1 MVKSPRVLIKSV
13 VVFPIKYKKFFIN
26 INPFLLKL
34 YQKGRDMAEEK
45 ENQES
50 TEQEEKEGGNSKLL
64 LIVIIVLLLLLLI
77 IGGAVAYFL
86 LSGDEEA
93 TDQPEP
99 KKIEK
104 KKKVSDMAE
113 IGPIYPLDPFIVN
126 LVSNNAN
133 RYLKC
138 KIDLEL
144 DSPELQQEIDKK
156 LPAIRDLIIRILSS
170 KTVEEIQTAKG
181 KQKLKEEIKRK
192 INEILTTGEVR
203 NVYFTEFVI
212 Q

>member
-1 MVKSPRVLIKSV
+1 
-13 VVFPIKYKKFFIN
+13 
-26 INPFLLKL
+26 
-34 YQKGRDMAEEK
+34 MADEK
-45 ENQES
+45 ENQEAES
-50 TEQEEKEGGNSKLL
+50 SGEEKKEGGSKLL

-77 IGGAVAYFL
+77 IGGLVAYFL
-86 LSGDEEA
+86 LSGGDDEE
-93 TDQPEP
+93 QKEEP
-99 KKIEK
+99 KKVEK
-104 KKKVSDMAE
+104 KKKVSEMTE
-113 IGPIYPLDPFIVN
+113 IGPIYPLDRFIVN

-181 KQKLKEEIKRK
+181 KEKLKEEIKRK
-192 INEILTTGEVR
+192 INQMLDTGEVR

>member
-1 MVKSPRVLIKSV
+1 
-13 VVFPIKYKKFFIN
+13 
-26 INPFLLKL
+26 
-34 YQKGRDMAEEK
+34 MAEEK
-45 ENQES
+45 ETQEV
-50 TEQEEKEGGNSKLL
+50 EEKSGGNKLL
-64 LIVIIVLLLLLLI
+64 LIVIIVLLLLLLV
-77 IGGAVAYFL
+77 IGGLVAYFL
-86 LSGDEEA
+86 LSGNDEE
-93 TDQPEP
+93 QPP
-99 KKIEK
+99 PQKIEK
-104 KKKVSDMAE
+104 KHKVDSMTE

-126 LVSNNAN
+126 LVSANAN

-156 LPAIRDLIIRILSS
+156 LPAIRDLIIQILSS
-170 KTVEEIQTAKG
+170 KSVEEIQTAKG

-192 INEILTTGEVR
+192 INEILTTGEIR